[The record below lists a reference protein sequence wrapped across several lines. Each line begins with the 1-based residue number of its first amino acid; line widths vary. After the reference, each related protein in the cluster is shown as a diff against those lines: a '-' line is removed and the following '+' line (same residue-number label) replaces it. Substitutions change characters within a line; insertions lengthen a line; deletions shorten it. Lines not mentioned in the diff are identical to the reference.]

1 MLRYERPNGRCP
13 AGDFLD
19 DRHLQQPMR
28 KKFVGQFRA
37 LVVDQGAK
45 YCNQQRFWPLHGNG
59 KPLWEF
65 KEHDHRLYCFRRVE
79 DDGTVT
85 IVLFN
90 GWVKDKDGKTDRE
103 QREIEKALD
112 LHKEF
117 LREFPEGKV

>member
-1 MLRYERPNGRCP
+1 
-13 AGDFLD
+13 
-19 DRHLQQPMR
+19 
-28 KKFVGQFRA
+28 
-37 LVVDQGAK
+37 
-45 YCNQQRFWPLHGNG
+45 
-59 KPLWEF
+59 
-65 KEHDHRLYCFRRVE
+65 
-79 DDGTVT
+79 VT